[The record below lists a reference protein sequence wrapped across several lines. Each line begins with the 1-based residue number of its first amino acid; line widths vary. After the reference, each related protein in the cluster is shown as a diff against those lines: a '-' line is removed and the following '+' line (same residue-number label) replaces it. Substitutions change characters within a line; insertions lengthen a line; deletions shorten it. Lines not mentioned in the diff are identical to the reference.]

1 MWRFIKQLVLGLL
14 LGLFLLMAFVF
25 GYFYFNQDK
34 IVQLVVD
41 EVNRNV
47 NAQIDVH
54 DVSMS
59 FWERFP
65 LASIKFQ
72 DVTIHNAK
80 SFGQKTAQN
89 LLVTEYLYFDLDL
102 KTLISDKPQ
111 IRRLSVGPGELNL
124 LVDKQNKP
132 NYFIAKSAESGGGEF
147 ELGNLEIKGLKV
159 NYTDFGSGIKQTFDV
174 KSADISAIIGEEE
187 KLFDVNVSIENPTFV
202 PVKYIFFED
211 YGFVGHITLTNEN
224 IMNWYGIVNF
234 DGVEIENKGSY
245 AIGTSSLALEVSPF
259 LVDDDLAI
267 KLFKSIDI
275 PIKPNKLSLNVNKLL
290 LQASSQSVYLN
301 ASYLL
306 DGSFDINKEF
316 NSIDLNN
323 KGVIVWDN
331 NNLQIN
337 VQKLNAS
344 YANSNLGFVGEF
356 NSRNTNISGKLNF
369 HVELNDFEEYLN
381 QYKIENPKGILDG
394 NFQIENHNTLNN
406 KNFNIRKGEVGLT
419 NLALNLTDN
428 HLNIEDVQSLL
439 YFSDDEIIVEELK
452 GIINKNDVEFNGT
465 TKGLQQYL
473 FSGGVLSISGD
484 VFSNEFYLS
493 DFLYASP
500 ESKSGTIKLGEKLN
514 MDMDVIVKDLRN
526 NNFIGSNL
534 SLKLDKKGH
543 KLNFKNFD
551 INTSGGHLSGNGVFL
566 EQDNGEWYTTIS
578 ANIDQ
583 IEIGT
588 FFAQMN
594 DFGQN
599 YIVSDNLKGQLTAS
613 ISSDFVFNPQFKV
626 KTESIYL
633 DADVEV
639 VDGELIN
646 YKALEELS
654 DFISVDELNHIKFN
668 TLKNRISIHDNKI
681 VIPQMQIQSSAIDI
695 GVVGEH
701 YFNDN
706 IDYQISVGLT
716 DVLFGKIP
724 RKLRKD
730 SKRRKNKKLTLFVDI
745 TGNIND
751 PKISLSKI
759 SREKVIDTE
768 KETNTKKKFDIEF
781 DDI

>member
-132 NYFIAKSAESGGGEF
+132 NYFIAKSDESGGGEF

-323 KGVIVWDN
+323 KGIIVWDN